1 MLARSTNFVSRKF
14 SGSSGSKFSKT
25 LSATDFVSRVLRS
38 HAYSPD
44 QRNVLPGTRCT
55 PVASMLR
62 DLPKLKFRFGK
73 IVAHHADQLD
83 RRKKTRAH
91 RGVGSGTAELIGVF
105 LDRCF
110 DGIERD
116 GTNNENGHG
125 YFWISDF

>member
-1 MLARSTNFVSRKF
+1 MLAKSTNFVSRKF
-14 SGSSGSKFSKT
+14 SGSSGLKFSKT

-44 QRNVLPGTRCT
+44 QRNVFPAICCT

-62 DLPKLKFRFGK
+62 DFQNSNSDCGK
-73 IVAHHADQLD
+73 IVTHHADQLD
-83 RRKKTRAH
+83 RRKKTRTH
-91 RGVGSGTAELIGVF
+91 RGVGSGTAKLIGVF
-105 LDRCF
+105 LDRCL

-116 GTNNENGHG
+116 GTNDENGHD